1 MRIELKKLD
10 EEVCGLKVIKFGGSS
25 LANGTQL
32 RKVLQIVKDD
42 PDRRIVVVSAPGK
55 RNDSDEKVTDLLIRL
70 ADEVNKK
77 EDYHM
82 TLETILKRYQDISDE
97 LQIDNSIMEEI
108 SKNYADLIQTKFK
121 NEMYASDAF
130 KASGEDNNAKLVA
143 AFFNKE
149 GIPAKYINPKDAG
162 LIVSDDPGNARVL
175 PESFK
180 NLYALRDIKEVI
192 IFPGFFGYTK
202 EGELLTF
209 SRGGSDISGAIVAN
223 GVKANLYE
231 NFTDVDAIYVA
242 NPKQVKHPKKIAHLT
257 YREMRELSYSGF
269 SVFHDEALQPAFSA
283 GIPVVVKN
291 TNNPS
296 APGTSITRS
305 RPANKNIVSGIASST
320 GFIDIYISK
329 YLMNREIGFGRRV
342 LQIFE
347 DFGLNFEH
355 MPSGIDDLSIIL
367 RGDQMN
373 LQEEQELLYRLK
385 NELNADDVHV
395 KGNICLL
402 MIVGEGMVSSVGTVA
417 KACTALAEADINLEM
432 LNQGSSEVS
441 VMFGID
447 EKDEARAVKVLYD
460 AFFPRT
466 NK

>member
-1 MRIELKKLD
+1 M
-10 EEVCGLKVIKFGGSS
+10 CGLKVIKFGGSS

-32 RKVLQIVKDD
+32 KKVLQIVKDD
-42 PDRRIVVVSAPGK
+42 ADRRVVVVSAPGK
-55 RNDSDEKVTDLLIRL
+55 RNDSDEKVTDLLIQL
-70 ADEVNKK
+70 ANEVNQK
-77 EDYHM
+77 EDYHI
-82 TLETILKRYQDISDE
+82 TLAKILKRYQDIVDE
-97 LQIDNSIMEEI
+97 LQLDNSIMEEI
-108 SKNYADLIQTKFK
+108 SKNYADLIQTQFK
-121 NEMYASDAF
+121 DEWYAMDAF
-130 KASGEDNNAKLVA
+130 KASGEDNNAKLIA

-149 GIPAKYINPKDAG
+149 GIPAKYVNPKDAG
-162 LIVSDDPGNARVL
+162 LLVSDNPGNARVL
-175 PESFK
+175 PETYK

-192 IFPGFFGYTK
+192 VFPGFFGYTK

-223 GVKANLYE
+223 GVRANLYE

-242 NPKQVKHPKKIAHLT
+242 NPKLVKHPKKIAHLT

-269 SVFHDEALQPAFSA
+269 SVFHDEALQPAFSG

-296 APGTSITRS
+296 APGTSITKS
-305 RPANKNIVSGIASST
+305 RPANEHIVSGIASST
-320 GFIDIYISK
+320 GFIGIYISK

-367 RGDQMN
+367 REDQMTM
-373 LQEEQELLYRLK
+373 QQEQELLYRLK
-385 NELNADDVHV
+385 TELDADDVSI
-395 KGNICLL
+395 KPNLCLL

-432 LNQGSSEVS
+432 INQGSSEVS